1 MLRLEI
7 AMTEDFDEEKS
18 EFVAG
23 QVVVLEL
30 EHSLESLS
38 KWESK
43 WEIPFLGNQDKTQ
56 EQVIDYIRLMNS
68 RGEISPE
75 ILAHFTAKTFSDVD
89 AYITAKM
96 TATTFPDKKSRGP
109 QRIITAELIYYWMI
123 ALNIPFECQC
133 WHLNKL
139 LTLIQVCN
147 AENAPKK
154 KMSSADA
161 RAERQRLNDE
171 RRRATG
177 SQG

>member
-1 MLRLEI
+1 MLLLKI

-43 WEIPFLGNQDKTQ
+43 WEVPFLGNQEKTQ
-56 EQVIDYIRLMNS
+56 EQVIDYIRIMNS

-75 ILAHFTAKTFSDVD
+75 VLAHFTAKTFNDVD

-96 TATTFPDKKSRGP
+96 TATTFPDTKSRGP
-109 QRIITAELIYYWMI
+109 QRITTAELIYYWMLS
-123 ALNIPFECQC
+123 LNIPFECQH

-154 KMSSADA
+154 KMSPAQA
-161 RAERQRLNDE
+161 AAERKRVNDE
-171 RRRATG
+171 RRKATG

>member
-1 MLRLEI
+1 MLYLEI
-7 AMTEDFDEEKS
+7 AMTGESFDEEKN
-18 EFVAG
+18 EFVAPE
-23 QVVVLEL
+23 VVVLEL
-30 EHSLESLS
+30 EHSLGSLS

-43 WEIPFLGNQDKTQ
+43 WEVAFLGNEKKTE
-56 EQVIDYIRLMNS
+56 EQTIDYIRTMNS

-75 ILAHFTAKTFSDVD
+75 VFEHFSAENFNAVQE
-89 AYITAKM
+89 YIAAKM
-96 TATTFPDKKSRGP
+96 TATTFPDKKSRP
-109 QRIITAELIYYWMI
+109 QRTITAELIYYWMI
-123 ALNIPFECQC
+123 ALNIPFECQH

-177 SQG
+177 STG

>member
-7 AMTEDFDEEKS
+7 AMTEDFDEEKNQ
-18 EFVAG
+18 FVTG

-43 WEIPFLGNQDKTQ
+43 WEVPFLGNQEKTQ
-56 EQVIDYIRLMNS
+56 EQVIDYIRTMNS

-75 ILAHFTAKTFSDVD
+75 VISHFNAKTFNDVN
-89 AYITAKM
+89 AYISAKM
-96 TATTFPDKKSRGP
+96 TATWFPDTKSRGP

-123 ALNIPFECQC
+123 ALNIPFECQQ

-154 KMSSADA
+154 KMSSAA
-161 RAERQRLNDE
+161 AAAERQRLNDE

-177 SQG
+177 STG

>member
-7 AMTEDFDEEKS
+7 ATTEDFDEEKS

-43 WEIPFLGNQDKTQ
+43 WEIPFLGSQDKTQ
-56 EQVIDYIRLMNS
+56 EQVIDYIRIMNS

-75 ILAHFTAKTFSDVD
+75 LFAHFNADHFNAVNE
-89 AYITAKM
+89 YISAKM
-96 TATTFPDKKSRGP
+96 TATWFPDKKSRGP

-123 ALNIPFECQC
+123 ALNIPFECQY

-154 KMSSADA
+154 KMSSAEA
-161 RAERQRLNDE
+161 RSERQRLNDE
-171 RRRATG
+171 RRRAAG